1 MADQGSN
8 KTGSVRDD
16 ELKREIQ
23 GELKAGRAVRVE
35 EDFEP
40 QPSGE
45 DQPVA
50 EFSAAVPEG
59 SAPPGMTPQDVGG
72 GGPPPPPPARGGG
85 SARRPPPLG
94 ALHRH
99 QAPDDLLDRVAAL
112 PDHESY
118 ENVQAVAR
126 ALGLGVE
133 ARRV

>member
-59 SAPPGMTPQDVGG
+59 SAPPGMTPQDVALRSALARHLERGLF
-72 GGPPPPPPARGGG
+72 PARR
-85 SARRPPPLG
+85 SALLG

-99 QAPDDLLDRVAAL
+99 QAPDDLLERVAAL

-118 ENVQAVAR
+118 ENVQAVVR